1 MYNMSALDQALDI
14 LPFSVDDHA
23 VKEAV
28 ITQLAQE
35 LCSALRQGVSRV
47 SFDVSEE
54 IMNQALASAPI
65 VTQQK
70 VIANPPTFVK
80 IARKFQ
86 RRASTPA
93 LSNVSSIS
101 NGSSGRAG
109 SLEVSSNNLSGPGSS
124 ASAGSIGVADFM
136 DPEVLKTA
144 KLWRCQKLSKAGLVG
159 LVEHYTK
166 VTPSATAT
174 KVQLIKALMDF
185 AATSL

>member
-1 MYNMSALDQALDI
+1 
-14 LPFSVDDHA
+14 
-23 VKEAV
+23 
-28 ITQLAQE
+28 
-35 LCSALRQGVSRV
+35 
-47 SFDVSEE
+47 
-54 IMNQALASAPI
+54 MNQALASAPI

-93 LSNVSSIS
+93 LSIS

-144 KLWRCQKLSKAGLVG
+144 KLWRCQKLSKAELVG

-166 VTPSATAT
+166 DVLSAV
-174 KVQLIKALMDF
+174 KLCGGPWHALRQHTDVLKLVGYRG
-185 AATSL
+185 TYDVPLSVHLLLLPPC

>member
-1 MYNMSALDQALDI
+1 MKQ
-14 LPFSVDDHA
+14 
-23 VKEAV
+23 
-28 ITQLAQE
+28 T
-35 LCSALRQGVSRV
+35 
-47 SFDVSEE
+47 
-54 IMNQALASAPI
+54 LASALI

-80 IARKFQ
+80 IARKYP
-86 RRASTPA
+86 RRASAPA
-93 LSNVSSIS
+93 LSNVSNMSNGPSVVSNPVS
-101 NGSSGRAG
+101 NGSSCRAG
-109 SLEVSSNNLSGPGSS
+109 SPEVSSNNLSGPGSS

-144 KLWRCQKLSKAGLVG
+144 KLWRCQKLSKAELVG